1 MNTLPISC
9 PILHDRACNARDNI
23 LVSVTTVTIMSM
35 ETVIRSNTKGM
46 KEIVTKL
53 ETTVKEK
60 NKENEEMKT
69 QLDAFKISND
79 VLERK
84 IEILE
89 KTNKQKERKLRM
101 NEEDIKDLM
110 HINKPLEKAYRSLQ
124 RKYQIAT
131 DELERKKMNLFQ

>member
-1 MNTLPISC
+1 
-9 PILHDRACNARDNI
+9 
-23 LVSVTTVTIMSM
+23 MSM

-46 KEIVTKL
+46 REIVTKL
-53 ETTVKEK
+53 ETTVKKK
-60 NKENEEMKT
+60 NEEIEEMKT
-69 QLDAFKISND
+69 QLDTFKISND

-89 KTNKQKERKLRM
+89 KANKQKERKLRM
-101 NEEDIKDLM
+101 NEEDIKDLL

-131 DELERKKMNLFQ
+131 DELERKKMNNFLK